1 MADQTADL
9 VYELFCDDVRLEVG
23 NKLSLMGVFQEIYVQ
38 QLPAVLNRFAIV
50 THWRGEGEYAMQV
63 RILAPNRSE
72 VASSQPARFQ
82 IPKDGYANNV
92 TFFLNL
98 QLTQDGAYTIQT
110 ILNDKVL
117 DEATMFVGIVN
128 QQQGAVN

>member
-1 MADQTADL
+1 MAEKTADL
-9 VYELFCDDVRLEVG
+9 VYKLFCDDVRLEVG

-50 THWRGEGEYAMQV
+50 THWRGDGEYAMQI

-72 VASSQPARFQ
+72 VASSQPAKFQ

-98 QLTQDGAYTIQT
+98 QLAQEGAYTIQT
-110 ILNDKVL
+110 ILDDKVL
-117 DEATMFVGIVN
+117 DETSMFVGMVP
-128 QQQGAVN
+128 QQGAVN